1 MWLKSGIPNSK
12 INTLLSIFHTLYS
25 LTMAH
30 LVVSE
35 GITRLQLSPFEVL
48 GSFRASPEIALSE
61 IESVEIVP
69 NPWTS
74 QVLKGFRIGTGFP
87 YLVLLGTMKYIKG
100 KDFCAIYKRR
110 PNAVIT
116 LKSGPFKRW
125 IFEIKDMREIDALK
139 RALA

>member
-1 MWLKSGIPNSK
+1 
-12 INTLLSIFHTLYS
+12 
-25 LTMAH
+25 MAH
-30 LVVSE
+30 LVINE
-35 GITRLQLSPFEVL
+35 GRACLQLSILEAL
-48 GSFRASPEIALSE
+48 GAIRTSPEIDLSE

-87 YLVLLGTMKYIKG
+87 YIVLLGTMKYLKG
-100 KDFCAIYKRR
+100 KDFCAVYKRR

-125 IFEIKDMREIDALK
+125 IFEIKDMSEIEALK
-139 RALA
+139 DSLA

>member
-1 MWLKSGIPNSK
+1 
-12 INTLLSIFHTLYS
+12 
-25 LTMAH
+25 MAH
-30 LVVSE
+30 LVINQE
-35 GITRLQLSPFEVL
+35 RARLQLSLLEVL
-48 GSFRASPEIALSE
+48 GAIRTSPEVPLTE

-110 PNAVIT
+110 PSAVIT

-125 IFEIKDMREIDALK
+125 IFEIKDISEIDALK
-139 RALA
+139 KALAQ

>member
-1 MWLKSGIPNSK
+1 
-12 INTLLSIFHTLYS
+12 
-25 LTMAH
+25 MAH
-30 LVVSE
+30 LVINE
-35 GITRLQLSPFEVL
+35 GRARLQLSILEAL
-48 GSFRASPEIALSE
+48 GAIHFSPEIALSE

-87 YLVLLGTMKYIKG
+87 YLVLLGTMKYVKG

-125 IFEIKDMREIDALK
+125 IFAIKDMGEIKALE
-139 RALA
+139 ALI

>member
-1 MWLKSGIPNSK
+1 
-12 INTLLSIFHTLYS
+12 
-25 LTMAH
+25 MAH
-30 LVVSE
+30 LVINQE
-35 GITRLQLSPFEVL
+35 RARLQLSILEVL
-48 GSFRASPEIALSE
+48 GAIRTSPEVPLTE

-110 PNAVIT
+110 PSAVIT

-125 IFEIKDMREIDALK
+125 IFEIKDISEIDALK
-139 RALA
+139 KALA